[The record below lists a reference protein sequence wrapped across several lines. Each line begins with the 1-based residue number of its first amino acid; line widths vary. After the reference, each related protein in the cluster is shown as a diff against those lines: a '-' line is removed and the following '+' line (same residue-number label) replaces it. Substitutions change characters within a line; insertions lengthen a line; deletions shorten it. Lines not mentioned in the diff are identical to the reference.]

1 MLFGIWSSNFAAS
14 VFFFLF
20 LYRTN
25 KKVTFI
31 TLTYFAHA
39 SWTCKNCLYLLPLS
53 RDFQNVMFYE
63 CLLHRGMQ
71 WMNMVRFAYVIVCE
85 LCLSVGFFFVKGS
98 VLFTCEQTCSFGKR
112 HFVKVQSCSTCSK
125 VQSFYLPLIP
135 LQGNW
140 KARPNAKPQAGV
152 GHSSRAGAEG
162 SLMTNAPST
171 ISRNSWFLG
180 EITCKLQAESKR
192 KW

>member
-1 MLFGIWSSNFAAS
+1 MI
-14 VFFFLF
+14 
-20 LYRTN
+20 
-25 KKVTFI
+25 
-31 TLTYFAHA
+31 
-39 SWTCKNCLYLLPLS
+39 
-53 RDFQNVMFYE
+53 
-63 CLLHRGMQ
+63 
-71 WMNMVRFAYVIVCE
+71 MVRFAHVIVIGCVFLWE
-85 LCLSVGFFFVKGS
+85 FFFMKGS
-98 VLFTCEQTCSFGKR
+98 VLFTCEQTYSFGKR

-152 GHSSRAGAEG
+152 GHSSRAGADG

-192 KW
+192 KR